1 MPDGIRILAIDDA
14 VANLAVIK
22 GCLRGENFELT
33 TQTNALEALQ
43 IFKEKF
49 FDVVLLDVLMPGI
62 SGFELR
68 KLIRE
73 IDKERPIIFF
83 TSMIDDGSMT
93 MLNQIAWDPHTFYL
107 NKLTDKK
114 ILIQKINEVSGAH
127 RARQLDKLRSRKLE
141 EELQIA
147 GKLQKLLLPPWCIA
161 DGTIAAG
168 AVYAPSLL
176 TSGDVFEVV
185 HLADGKYLIFVG
197 DIAGHGI
204 SAALYMTT
212 IQTYLKM
219 LSLLSDPQPHEMLA
233 KLNEFVCTKIGNN
246 AYLTAL
252 IAIVDFKTNTLTMH
266 NAGHPPLLCCSP
278 SKRTATELECPS
290 DSPPLGWFSDAN
302 YKAEETLEYHFEDDD
317 IFVALTDGVF
327 DIEDDKGDT
336 FPPEEFHA
344 LLADLVSE
352 SDSIVLPNRLLSV
365 LNQIGYDR
373 QLDDV
378 TIVSFQKRQPG
389 HCLIEIVLPPQLP
402 VVDKVAVQFST
413 LVPDLSMQSK
423 IELCIHEYLNNVIIH
438 GGKFTRIDT
447 PIYLA
452 MHQVDDSYEIR
463 GIDCSHPWNFAGQSD
478 KDRESA
484 EPEYE
489 LATSGRG
496 IQILQSITHSI
507 SYNSYAGINEA
518 IFLLEPNHE
527 SAKE

>member
-1 MPDGIRILAIDDA
+1 MPDCIRVLAIDDA

-114 ILIQKINEVSGAH
+114 VLIQKISEVTSAH

-147 GKLQKLLLPPWCIA
+147 GNLQKLLLPPWCVA
-161 DGTIAAG
+161 DGQIAAG

-176 TSGDVFEVV
+176 TSGDVFEVFRI
-185 HLADGKYLIFVG
+185 ADAKYLIFIG

-219 LSLLSDPQPHEMLA
+219 LSFVSEPQPHEMLD
-233 KLNEFVCTKIGNN
+233 KLNQFVCKKIGNN
-246 AYLTAL
+246 AYLTAQ
-252 IAIVDFKTNTLTMH
+252 IAVVDFAANTLVMH

-278 SKRTATELECPS
+278 SKRTATKLECVS
-290 DSPPLGWFSDAN
+290 DSPPLGWFADAA
-302 YKAEETLEYHFEDDD
+302 YKAEESLTIHFADDD
-317 IFVALTDGVF
+317 IFVAMTDGVF
-327 DIEDDKGDT
+327 DTEDDDHNT
-336 FPPEEFHA
+336 FPPDEFYS
-344 LLADLVSE
+344 LLADLSSE
-352 SDSIVLPNRLLSV
+352 SDSIVLPNRALAV
-365 LNQIGYDR
+365 MNQIGYDR
-373 QLDDV
+373 RLDDI
-378 TIVSFQKRQPG
+378 TILAFQKR
-389 HCLIEIVLPPQLP
+389 LPSQCVMETVIPAQLP
-402 VVDKVAVQFST
+402 SVDKAAVQFSAVT
-413 LVPDLSMQSK
+413 DDLKMQSK
-423 IELCIHEYLNNVIIH
+423 IELCIHEFLNNVIIH
-438 GGKFTRIDT
+438 GGKLTKNDSL
-447 PIYLA
+447 IYLS
-452 MHQVDDSYEIR
+452 MRRVDDTFEIR
-463 GIDCSHPWNFAGQSD
+463 GVDCCNPWDFAKQT
-478 KDRESA
+478 E
-484 EPEYE
+484 EYVEHADLEHE
-489 LATSGRG
+489 LAISGRG
-496 IQILQSITHSI
+496 IRILQSITRSI
-507 SYNSYAGINEA
+507 RYNSYAGINEA
-518 IFLLEPNHE
+518 IFLLEP
-527 SAKE
+527 K